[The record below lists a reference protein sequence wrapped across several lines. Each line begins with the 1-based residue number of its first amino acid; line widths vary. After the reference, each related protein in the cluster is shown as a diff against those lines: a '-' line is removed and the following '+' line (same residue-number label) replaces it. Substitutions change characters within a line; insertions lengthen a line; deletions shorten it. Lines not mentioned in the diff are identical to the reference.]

1 MPFSLS
7 PALFLA
13 SIVFSLLLCVHVV
26 RSKRELYWLFI
37 ILIFQPLGGLVYFV
51 AILLPEIVRGPTAR
65 RLGETARATLDPGR
79 DYRTAKA
86 AYDDTPSVQNA
97 MKLAEA
103 AMALEKWGEADG
115 LYATAMQGLYADDP
129 ALMVGRAHA
138 LLELD
143 RPAEALD
150 LLDRAKDFGDAG
162 VSPQA
167 ALARARALHAQ
178 GRDMEAEGA
187 YQDAVKR
194 MPGLEAPARY
204 AVFLARTDR
213 REQALETLA
222 EIDKRAAK
230 TPEPFRKEAKTWR
243 DHAADGIG

>member
-7 PALFLA
+7 PTLFLA

-51 AILLPEIVRGPTAR
+51 AIMLPEILRGPTAR
-65 RLGETARATLDPGR
+65 RLGETARETLDPGR

-86 AYDDTPSVQNA
+86 AYEDTPSVQNT

-103 AMALEKWGEADG
+103 AMALEKWDEADG
-115 LYATAMQGLYADDP
+115 LYAVAMQGLYAEDP

-138 LLELD
+138 LLELQ
-143 RPAEALD
+143 RPAEALG
-150 LLDRAKDFGDAG
+150 LLDQARGFGDAG

-167 ALARARALHAQ
+167 ALARARALHALD
-178 GRDMEAEGA
+178 RRMEAEGA
-187 YQDAVKR
+187 YLDAVAR
-194 MPGLEAPARY
+194 LPGLEAPARY
-204 AVFLARTDR
+204 AVFLAETERKD
-213 REQALETLA
+213 QARDTLA
-222 EIDKRAAK
+222 EIDKRMAK
-230 TPEPFRKEAKTWR
+230 TPGPFRKEAKTWR
-243 DHAADGIG
+243 DHAAERIG